1 MKSNDIKKPFP
12 SKSEEWEQLINEA
25 QRDDSTIDSEDEQ
38 NFWNK
43 VVIVREGGPKKLAEA
58 LKVKRAR
65 GKQKTPIKQP
75 VSIRLSPEVVE
86 YFKSIGKGWQTNI
99 DEVLM
104 DYVKTHK

>member
-1 MKSNDIKKPFP
+1 MKSDDIKKPFP

-25 QRDDSTIDSEDEQ
+25 QGDDSTIDSEDEQ
-38 NFWNK
+38 DFWNK
-43 VVIVREGGPKKLAEA
+43 VVVVREGGPKKLAEA
-58 LKVKRAR
+58 LKIKRAR
-65 GKQKTPIKQP
+65 GKQKSPIKQP

-104 DYVKTHK
+104 EYVKTHK